1 MERKRS
7 CCCGG
12 LPTMWW
18 WLLTLL
24 GLPLLFLLMLSSRQ
38 GVIENDLASRSEAGL
53 KAAGM
58 DWVTAKLA
66 GRDVQL
72 QGVAAS
78 ETERDE
84 AARLAQGIDG
94 VRDVQNLIEVKAPAT
109 LADSAGFMAADADP
123 QLQAPL
129 DTGTGTQEALAAAE
143 KPVEPNRLAAPE
155 QAGMVASEQQFATGQ
170 EAPSMPDP
178 ASPEAQGGG
187 AALEQPV
194 ALTLPDQSAM
204 PGQATAPEQAIAP
217 DQVTEPGPAGM
228 DDATQGQQLAVAPE
242 PSAVPA
248 AEPAPEPVVASASE
262 PSAEEQAVQDCQQQ
276 LNVAMSGKTI
286 LFETNK
292 AAIKRGS
299 IALLDSLA
307 GIMSSCKG
315 VVAGR
320 GVEVSG
326 HTDNVGNDTY
336 NQKLSQRR
344 ADAVKDYLVGKGIDG
359 ALLKSVGYGESK
371 PVASN
376 DTPEGRSQNRRI
388 NFEISPE

>member
-58 DWVTAKLA
+58 GWVTAKLA

-84 AARLAQGIDG
+84 AARLVQGIDG

-109 LADSAGFMAADADP
+109 LADSAGLAADADP
-123 QLQAPL
+123 QLEAPL
-129 DTGTGTQEALAAAE
+129 DTGTGTQEALAAAQE
-143 KPVEPNRLAAPE
+143 VPAA
-155 QAGMVASEQQFATGQ
+155 
-170 EAPSMPDP
+170 PDP

-194 ALTLPDQSAM
+194 ALTLPDQSAI

-217 DQVTEPGPAGM
+217 DQVTEPGPTGM

-276 LNVAMSGKTI
+276 LNDAMSGKTI

-315 VVAGR
+315 VVADR